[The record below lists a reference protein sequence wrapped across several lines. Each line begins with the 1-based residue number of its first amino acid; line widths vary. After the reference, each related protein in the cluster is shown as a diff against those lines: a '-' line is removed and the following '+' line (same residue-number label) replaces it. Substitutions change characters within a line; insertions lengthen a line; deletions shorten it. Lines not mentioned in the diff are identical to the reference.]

1 MIDRIFALFVGIMAF
16 LHAFSLLYKQ
26 KVSIGVKYLDFSN
39 MGIFYLLPVFAFF
52 ILGSFGFY
60 FAFRSQKNIKKYP
73 EYLKCLNCETTWWF
87 GHVKNSK
94 DKCPN
99 CGGKLVDLKKYETH
113 KNRQRNLEK
122 IKNKPKKRSVRNKR
136 KNNKGNENE

>member
-1 MIDRIFALFVGIMAF
+1 MHYLLIAFGFLFISIIILITKKFKRFAME
-16 LHAFSLLYKQ
+16 H
-26 KVSIGVKYLDFSN
+26 DFSSPDN
-39 MGIFYLLPVFAFF
+39 FYIIAAFTAFAISIMFFYL
-52 ILGSFGFY
+52 
-60 FAFRSQKNIKKYP
+60 AFRSEKNIKKYP

>member
-1 MIDRIFALFVGIMAF
+1 MFYKFCYAFIGFGFLSISLGIFANKKFKRFAIEHDFTSLGDFYIIPAIIGFIASIMF
-16 LHAFSLLYKQ
+16 
-26 KVSIGVKYLDFSN
+26 
-39 MGIFYLLPVFAFF
+39 FYL
-52 ILGSFGFY
+52 
-60 FAFRSQKNIKKYP
+60 AFRSEKNIKKYP

-122 IKNKPKKRSVRNKR
+122 RKNKSKKKSVRNKR
-136 KNNKGNENE
+136 KK